1 MRNHLKPVKMGI
13 IKKYACVLSHFSR
26 VWLFV
31 IPWTA
36 AHQAP
41 LSVGFPKQESWSGL
55 PFPPPGDL
63 PNPGIESV
71 SLMFPALAGGF
82 LESKTEG
89 SGPPNGEVEVHW
101 SLDKVSPATHT
112 LPPTLPESGALEQDR
127 PSQSHPYA
135 TSPLVIHSLWA
146 QHPCCPQ
153 AVFLT
158 WPS

>member
-1 MRNHLKPVKMGI
+1 M
-13 IKKYACVLSHFSR
+13 
-26 VWLFV
+26 

-82 LESKTEG
+82 LITEPLGKPHYIQTINAGENVEEGESSYTVG
-89 SGPPNGEVEVHW
+89 GNVNGYNHYGE
-101 SLDKVSPATHT
+101 
-112 LPPTLPESGALEQDR
+112 
-127 PSQSHPYA
+127 
-135 TSPLVIHSLWA
+135 
-146 QHPCCPQ
+146 
-153 AVFLT
+153 
-158 WPS
+158 